1 MLSRREGIIG
11 IAAAVML
18 AALVGDR
25 FIFTPVMEKLGQL
38 EDRKQQL
45 LTDVNDAHSLFDRR
59 RLMERKWQQLS
70 ADGLNSESEAESQ
83 VLHAL
88 DGWAQDCRLT
98 LTSVKPQ
105 RPSAVR
111 KGLQEMTFSVASTG
125 SLEAVARFIWLLEK
139 TSLPMKITDVQL
151 GSAGE
156 SGDEMSLQIRLSAL
170 YIGAQQAP
178 SGDQDD
184 QNI

>member
-1 MLSRREGIIG
+1 MLSRREGLIG

-18 AALVGDR
+18 SALAGDR
-25 FIFTPVMEKLGQL
+25 FIITPVMEKLGQL

-45 LTDVNDAHSLFDRR
+45 LSEVNDAHSLFDRR

-70 ADGLNSESEAESQ
+70 TEGLNSESEAESR
-83 VLHAL
+83 VLHAI
-88 DGWAQDCRLT
+88 GSWASESRLT

-139 TSLPMKITDVQL
+139 ASLPIKITDVQL

-156 SGDEMSLQIRLSAL
+156 SGSEMSLQIRLSAL
-170 YIGAQQAP
+170 YISASQSA
-178 SGDQDD
+178 SGDEDD
-184 QNI
+184 QNG

>member
-18 AALVGDR
+18 AALVSDR
-25 FIFTPVMEKLGQL
+25 FIITPVLKRLQQL

-45 LTDVNDAHSLFDRR
+45 LTEVNDANSLFDRR

-70 ADGLNSESEAESQ
+70 TDGLNSESEAESR
-83 VLHAL
+83 VLHAI
-88 DGWAQDCRLT
+88 DRWARDSLLT

-105 RPSAVR
+105 RPSAVK

-139 TSLPMKITDVQL
+139 APLPMKITDVQL

-170 YIGAQQAP
+170 YIGAQQSP
-178 SGDQDD
+178 SGDEDD
-184 QNI
+184 QDS

>member
-11 IAAAVML
+11 IAAAVVL
-18 AALVGDR
+18 AALMGDR
-25 FIFTPVMEKLGQL
+25 FIMTPVMERLGQI

-45 LTDVNDAHSLFDRR
+45 LTEVNDAHSLFDRR

-70 ADGLNSESEAESQ
+70 TDGLNSESEAESR

-88 DGWAQDCRLT
+88 DRWAQDSQLT

-105 RPSAVR
+105 RPSAVK

-125 SLEAVARFIWLLEK
+125 SLEAVTRFIWLLEK
-139 TSLPMKITDVQL
+139 ASLPVKITDVQL
-151 GSAGE
+151 GSVGE
-156 SGDEMSLQIRLSAL
+156 SGSEMSLQIRLSAL
-170 YIGAQQAP
+170 YIAASQSA
-178 SGDQDD
+178 SGDEDD
-184 QNI
+184 QNS